1 VEICVKRY
9 FNSTAS
15 IGCSI
20 LVMHL
25 AIVGFAQTNSST
37 GAQIRTYMA
46 QAQAALR
53 ANHPDVAAQAY
64 RAVLRLDPKNIDAQ
78 ANLGVVAMSTGNWN
92 EAAED
97 FNAALKLQPSQSRV
111 QALLGL
117 CELRLG
123 RPGEAQKLLS
133 EAFPKLDEPRL
144 KREAGMT
151 LLEIEFQSGEFD
163 RASAILVPLREID
176 PGDAAVTYAAFRVYS
191 ELAYQGIES
200 FALNSPDSA
209 QLHRALAEH
218 LVNDGRTDAAI
229 TEYRKALSIT
239 PDVPELHFELGQAL
253 VSDSHQESSLAEAQR
268 EFDSSLRLNPSNA
281 PCECQLA
288 ELELLRS
295 NSAEAALHF
304 ERALKIDPEA
314 ACAKAGLA
322 TQLID
327 QGKEQQALEYLK
339 AAVRGDPYNAQLH
352 YRLAN
357 LYRQMG
363 DKEGAVKETDAFKQL
378 KNIEDELQRVL
389 HPKPLP
395 E

>member
-1 VEICVKRY
+1 MKRY

-15 IGCSI
+15 IGYGI
-20 LVMHL
+20 LLVQL
-25 AIVGFAQTNSST
+25 AIIGFAQTTSST
-37 GAQIRTYMA
+37 SAQIRTYMA
-46 QAQAALR
+46 QAQSALR
-53 ANHPDVAAQAY
+53 TNHPDVAARAY
-64 RAVLRLDPKNIDAQ
+64 RAVLTLDPKNVDAL
-78 ANLGVVAMSTGNWN
+78 ANLGVVAMSTANWN

-97 FNAALKLQPSQSRV
+97 FGSALKLQPSQSSV

-117 CELRLG
+117 CEIRLG

-133 EAFPKLDEPRL
+133 EAFPKIDEPKL

-163 RASAILVPLREID
+163 KASEILVPLQEID

-200 FALNSPDSA
+200 LALNSPDSA

-239 PDVPELHFELGQAL
+239 PDVPELHFELGQAI
-253 VSDSHQESSLAEAQR
+253 VAESHQETNLAEAQQ
-268 EFDSSLRLNPSNA
+268 EFDSSLRLNSSNA

-288 ELELLRS
+288 EVELLRS
-295 NSAEAALHF
+295 NAAEAALHF
-304 ERALKIDPEA
+304 ERALKIDPAA

-327 QGKEQQALEYLK
+327 EGKVQQALEYLK

-363 DKEGAVKETDAFKQL
+363 DKEGALKETNAFKQL
-378 KNIEDELQRVL
+378 REIEDELQRTL
-389 HPKPLP
+389 HPKPAS